1 MDELPRG
8 RIMGARIERIGHSK
22 YSEPEWIVQGI
33 GPAVFRSHFIALS
46 TGIVLDL
53 FTAEI
58 TTSESS
64 KIEMP
69 GETMG
74 IEVGKLIGRT
84 ITSLQRDDVLSSLI
98 ILDNDIFLRDAND
111 GFYGNPL
118 YAGYLYEYNAEELAQ
133 FTDYWTEQPVRTPHG
148 DGGA

>member
-1 MDELPRG
+1 M
-8 RIMGARIERIGHSK
+8 
-22 YSEPEWIVQGI
+22 
-33 GPAVFRSHFIALS
+33 FRSHFIALS

-69 GETMG
+69 DETMG

-118 YAGYLYEYNAEELAQ
+118 YAGYLSEYNAEELAQ
-133 FTDYWTEQPVRTPHG
+133 FADYWTEHPVRTPHG